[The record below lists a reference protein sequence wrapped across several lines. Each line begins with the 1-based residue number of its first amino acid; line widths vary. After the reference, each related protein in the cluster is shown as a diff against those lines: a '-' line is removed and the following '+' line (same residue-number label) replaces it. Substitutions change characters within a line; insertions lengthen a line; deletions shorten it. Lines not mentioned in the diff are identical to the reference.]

1 MFLFLHRTL
10 IAHGN
15 GSVTDDFTT
24 VYQAIRRFV
33 EGVPVYNENYTY
45 VDPHYLYSP
54 GATLFLT
61 PLGMLGNGEAVR
73 WLFVFANA
81 CGIVAAIALL
91 CVIAHQS
98 LRSWVFPGA
107 IATAFLT
114 ESVTNTLVFSNIN
127 GLLLLALCLFYWSF
141 LREKTLLAG
150 VILGVAILI
159 KPLFLPLLFLP
170 TVRGALSTIGIALSV
185 VVALNIAGFAL
196 VPGASDYITV
206 VLPYLDIV
214 RDYSNSSLPGLAVYF
229 GTPGWI
235 KWSLFMFF
243 AAVIVLGLIALLRV
257 RHNQPEVWL
266 LSTGSLL
273 LTGVFFLS
281 SLGQMYYSMLLFPL
295 VFTAFFRQSAAHYP
309 TLWIGFYLALSADN
323 WQSNEWVNVGRWF
336 HFFQA
341 TIGWGMIILT
351 IAISAVM
358 WWTQEKHQ
366 RKDFREPQPAEA

>member
-1 MFLFLHRTL
+1 M
-10 IAHGN
+10 
-15 GSVTDDFTT
+15 S
-24 VYQAIRRFV
+24 
-33 EGVPVYNENYTY
+33 
-45 VDPHYLYSP
+45 
-54 GATLFLT
+54 
-61 PLGMLGNGEAVR
+61 
-73 WLFVFANA
+73 
-81 CGIVAAIALL
+81 
-91 CVIAHQS
+91 
-98 LRSWVFPGA
+98 
-107 IATAFLT
+107 
-114 ESVTNTLVFSNIN
+114 
-127 GLLLLALCLFYWSF
+127 
-141 LREKTLLAG
+141 
-150 VILGVAILI
+150 
-159 KPLFLPLLFLP
+159 
-170 TVRGALSTIGIALSV
+170 
-185 VVALNIAGFAL
+185 
-196 VPGASDYITV
+196 GASDYITV